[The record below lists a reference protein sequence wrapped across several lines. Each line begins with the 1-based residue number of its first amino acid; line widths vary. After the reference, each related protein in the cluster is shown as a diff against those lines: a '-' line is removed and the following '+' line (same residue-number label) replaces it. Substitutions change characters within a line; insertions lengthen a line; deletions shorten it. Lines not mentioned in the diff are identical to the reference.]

1 MTPGDGSMGG
11 LTVNDYSTHLLLAAM
26 WGCIYGLCLLVMYEQ
41 VNQMPVVAGTD
52 LVLTIKASP
61 SVDVTGGLI
70 KTETK
75 VRLPLY

>member
-1 MTPGDGSMGG
+1 
-11 LTVNDYSTHLLLAAM
+11 M
-26 WGCIYGLCLLVMYEQ
+26 WKCTDGLCLLAMCEQ

-75 VRLPLY
+75 VRLTSADQSNRFRARLAMWE